1 MNKKYAFPLLAV
13 IVLFLIAYVGVTVL
27 HLQVLFGKIIPLLAV
42 ATFIIFFLKKIM
54 DWSRSVVPFRIPT
67 TCGQQESL
75 PWIKPNKIDNPFST
89 FGVVVRMCLE
99 VFLFRSLF
107 RNTKCKLHM
116 EDGSPKLSYSL
127 EIFLWVAALTFHYAF
142 LTVIIRHFRFFI
154 EPVPSCLQM
163 LEALDGIVQIGLPG
177 ILLSG
182 FALLAAALFLL
193 ARRIVIPQV
202 NYISLAGDYFPL
214 LLIICI
220 AGSGIY
226 MRHIAKVDIVQIKA
240 VALSIFSFTSF
251 SVPQVDPAFFVH
263 LFFVSV
269 LLAYFPFSKL
279 MHAGGIFFSP
289 TRNMRCNTRAE
300 RHINPWNPEVKIHT
314 YAEYEDDFREKMIEA
329 GLPVEKEL

>member
-13 IVLFLIAYVGVTVL
+13 LVLFLIAYVGVKIPGGY
-27 HLQVLFGKIIPLLAV
+27 VLFGKIIPLV
-42 ATFIIFFLKKIM
+42 AATVFIIFFVKKLL

-89 FGVVVRMCLE
+89 LGVVVRMFFE
-99 VFLFRSLF
+99 VLFFRSLF

-116 EDGSPKLSYSL
+116 ENGSPKLSYSL
-127 EIFLWVAALTFHYAF
+127 ELFLWLAALAFHYSF
-142 LTVIIRHFRFFI
+142 LTVIIRHTRFFM
-154 EPVPSCLQM
+154 EPVPSCIQF
-163 LEALDGIVQIGLPG
+163 LESLDGIVQIGLPG
-177 ILLSG
+177 IFLSG
-182 FALLAAALFLL
+182 FVLLGSILFLL
-193 ARRIVIPQV
+193 GRRIVIPQV

-214 LLIICI
+214 LLITCI
-220 AGSGIY
+220 AGSGLY

-240 VALSIFSFTSF
+240 VVLSIFTLDFT
-251 SVPQVDPAFFVH
+251 VAHVDTAFFVH